1 MPGTVYF
8 DLETQ
13 RSFGDVGGA
22 ANKDKMGMSVGV
34 TYSTETGKYHI
45 FGEDQVEDLID
56 QLVKADLVVGF
67 NHVYFDYPVLQGY
80 TIYDLP
86 AQTINCD
93 MLLELEK
100 ELGHRIKLD
109 SVASATLGTGKT
121 ADGLDALR
129 WWQQYKKTGDLDPM
143 MKIAEYCCYDVKV
156 TKEVY
161 EYGLKNG
168 RLKYKNRA
176 GALEE
181 VKATWGT

>member
-34 TYSTETGKYHI
+34 TFSTETGKYHI
-45 FGEDQVEDLID
+45 YGEDEVEALID

-67 NHVYFDYPVLQGY
+67 NHIYFDYPVLQGY
-80 TIYDLP
+80 TIYDL
-86 AQTINCD
+86 ANQTVNCD
-93 MLLELEK
+93 MLIELEK
-100 ELGHRIKLD
+100 ALGHRIKLD
-109 SVASATLGTGKT
+109 SVASATLGVGKT

-129 WWQQYKKTGDLDPM
+129 WWQAYKKSGDPDYM

-161 EYGLKNG
+161 EYAARHGH
-168 RLKYKNRA
+168 LKYDDRGGN
-176 GALEE
+176 LQE
-181 VKATWGT
+181 VEITW